1 MSDKGLSE
9 SENDFKVIGTRPI
22 RPDGID
28 KVTGRALYG
37 ADRYAPGMLVGKV
50 LRSPYPH
57 ARIRAIDTTRAEA
70 LAGVKAIITKGDFGP
85 VPASQKATLNNVMAQ
100 DKALF
105 DGHAIA
111 AVAAVDNSTAL
122 KALEL
127 IQVDY
132 EILPHVTDVV
142 AAMADDAPLVHDD
155 NFTKG
160 VEPKPKKPSNI
171 AARLEFGHG
180 DVEAGFGEASLIV
193 EQEFA
198 TEAAHQ
204 GYIEPPACL
213 ATYSDDGSSELWCTT
228 QGHFMCSD
236 RDLI

>member
-1 MSDKGLSE
+1 MSDKVHSE

-22 RPDGID
+22 RPDGIE

-50 LRSPYPH
+50 LRSPHPH

-70 LAGVKAIITKGDFGP
+70 LTGVKAIITKDDFGP
-85 VPASQKATLNNVMAQ
+85 VPASQMATLSNVMAQ

-105 DGHAIA
+105 EGHAIA
-111 AVAAVDNSTAL
+111 AVAAIDNSTAL

-132 EILPHVTDVV
+132 EILPHVTDVD

-160 VEPKPKKPSNI
+160 VEPKPEKP
-171 AARLEFGHG
+171 F
-180 DVEAGFGEASLIV
+180 
-193 EQEFA
+193 
-198 TEAAHQ
+198 
-204 GYIEPPACL
+204 
-213 ATYSDDGSSELWCTT
+213 
-228 QGHFMCSD
+228 
-236 RDLI
+236 